1 MATAIKI
8 WLTPR
13 DTGVFGTPGLSEASA
28 RKVSEVLQHDMENHH
43 VYLNDIE
50 FHNHIVHFML
60 TIWALGASPETIQLQ
75 YDREAKRQRPALPQD
90 ESIIKSFSD
99 KEAFMRHLY
108 EEAQYPNYLAFFQ
121 REIEA
126 KGVADMINEYL
137 FSGDELAESLLSRFF
152 SGLIHPIIHLGF
164 GIEFNQPA
172 IVAQA
177 LAQAAVHEDYLG
189 SSFFSPAEKTALEAD
204 EKKTLIEIMDQMRA
218 DMKLSTAAHHED
230 DDRFSEGFLKRAPEV
245 IAHCSQWTV
254 PEDKLHERLAEMM
267 NTAIYWTATAQN
279 PEKEIKLDF
288 FYLHSVN
295 SAILFKAF
303 MDLPY
308 LSSHSKSRLLEMKGR
323 MDLLNWASRNM
334 PKPEL
339 KDVIDYNVF
348 HDWPEVF
355 AQSCKH
361 PTDDGHLPKYV
372 RAVAY
377 ARELCRPY
385 ETEARNGFLVKGD
398 MWIRIANMAVDSV
411 GEIPGDMWVRGAGF
425 AEPWAKFGPRK

>member
-1 MATAIKI
+1 
-8 WLTPR
+8 
-13 DTGVFGTPGLSEASA
+13 
-28 RKVSEVLQHDMENHH
+28 
-43 VYLNDIE
+43 
-50 FHNHIVHFML
+50 ML
-60 TIWALGASPETIQLQ
+60 TIWALGASAETIQLQ
-75 YDREAKRQRPALPQD
+75 YDREAKRQRPALPHD
-90 ESIIKSFSD
+90 ENIIESFSD
-99 KEAFMRHLY
+99 KEAFMRHFY

-137 FSGDELAESLLSRFF
+137 FSGDELAESLLSRLF

-177 LAQAAVHEDYLG
+177 LAQAAVHEEYLG

-218 DMKLSTAAHHED
+218 DKKLSTAAHHED
-230 DDRFSEGFLKRAPEV
+230 GDRFAEGFLKRAPEV

-267 NTAIYWTATAQN
+267 NTASTYPARPGFVSIRLLDINYHIKVYWTATAQN

-308 LSSHSKSRLLEMKGR
+308 LSSRSKSRLLEMKGR
-323 MDLLNWASRNM
+323 IDLLNWVSRNM

-339 KDVIDYNVF
+339 KDVIDYNIF
-348 HDWPEVF
+348 HDWPDVF

-398 MWIRIANMAVDSV
+398 MWIRIANMGKSLYGPSMQIDS
-411 GEIPGDMWVRGAGF
+411 
-425 AEPWAKFGPRK
+425 